1 MLSCLGRGR
10 AQGRLGGSPASR
22 TGPLL
27 FSEKAEREH
36 WLTHCEILFLH
47 LEVMNYFI

>member
-1 MLSCLGRGR
+1 MGWTGF
-10 AQGRLGGSPASR
+10 PASGAE
-22 TGPLL
+22 GPGPPL
-27 FSEKAEREH
+27 FPEKAEREH